1 MRLKSFNLL
10 KAAAIRERSLYRRL
24 LKLNRCFLLERFGMT
39 GLVPCSSRSARS
51 SLLSYAL
58 SPSRHS
64 AGSTRQI
71 RRSASGPSCASPPV
85 NRMAIRHGSSCC
97 ALRANGQQPAFSP
110 PFSAGRGA
118 VGFHVG
124 GFDHLRVCG
133 SSLPGELPEQIFP
146 DAAPR
151 PANKPVVDRRRRIVF
166 GGQSHQRQPLLNTC
180 TIPLMTRRSSAR
192 STPRTSVGRCGSIRF
207 HCSSLSQN
215 RFLRM
220 IPIPQTN

>member
-1 MRLKSFNLL
+1 
-10 KAAAIRERSLYRRL
+10 
-24 LKLNRCFLLERFGMT
+24 MT

-58 SPSRHS
+58 SPSRHL

-85 NRMAIRHGSSCC
+85 NRMAIRRPLASAS
-97 ALRANGQQPAFSP
+97 AWIFVLRPPRERPTACFFS

-124 GFDHLRVCG
+124 GVDHLHVCG
-133 SSLPGELPEQIFP
+133 SSVPGELPEQIFP

-151 PANKPVVDRRRRIVF
+151 PPNKAVVDRRRRTVFGRAIAPAAAASQHMHDSADDAPIVRSLHPSNIRRQMWCDPLPLLITLPHDPDPPHESPPYGIRIVF
-166 GGQSHQRQPLLNTC
+166 PPQ
-180 TIPLMTRRSSAR
+180 
-192 STPRTSVGRCGSIRF
+192 
-207 HCSSLSQN
+207 QN
-215 RFLRM
+215 
-220 IPIPQTN
+220 